1 MKLSQQIFGMAFN
14 SEYIPVGIMGAGPN
28 LDGWDSEYPLVIDSL
43 VQQGYIQSRA
53 FSLDIRGLDAEEG
66 MLTYMVHGTF
76 KGVISDPD
84 TRFRRLWRNRHQE
97 VLRCPREAAHH
108 PCLCISRR
116 SYPVSS

>member
-66 MLTYMVHGTF
+66 MLTYMVYCPLGELIFNHY
-76 KGVISDPD
+76 
-84 TRFRRLWRNRHQE
+84 TRFRRLWRH
-97 VLRCPREAAHH
+97 
-108 PCLCISRR
+108 
-116 SYPVSS
+116 